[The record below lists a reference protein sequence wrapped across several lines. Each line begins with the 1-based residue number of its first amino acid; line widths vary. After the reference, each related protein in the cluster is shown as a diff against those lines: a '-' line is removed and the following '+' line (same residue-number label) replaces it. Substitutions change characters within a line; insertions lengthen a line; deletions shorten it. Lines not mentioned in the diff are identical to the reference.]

1 MLAEDG
7 DEVPVRTGG
16 LLQGI
21 TAWHIRRLTD
31 GEMDGGAG
39 FTYEVVGNMTLD
51 QIHHRLCD
59 PDLLKNP
66 IGKRVKSYEGK
77 SAIGAVKP
85 DADGF
90 VSGRD
95 ADGNPIRLRMSPGK
109 SRAAMLKEEAE
120 KKKAEETKAKER
132 KGRRKR
138 NGT

>member
-7 DEVPVRTGG
+7 DEAPVRTGG

-39 FTYEVVGNMTLD
+39 FTYEEVGRMTLD

-66 IGKRVKSYEGK
+66 IGKRVKDYSGK

-90 VSGRD
+90 VAGRD
-95 ADGNPIRLRMSPGK
+95 ADGNPIKLKMSPGK
-109 SRAAMLKEEAE
+109 SRAAMLREAAEKAEAE
-120 KKKAEETKAKER
+120 KATKIKR
-132 KGRRKR
+132 KKGRRK
-138 NGT
+138 